1 MSTKSKK
8 RKQTP
13 NGYTGYVSF
22 PLLGTETYSE
32 FIKLVQ
38 YYGDFVSEP
47 ARKQIFSKPR
57 WFKMELWIA
66 VDGGEF
72 DITDI
77 SPTKKI
83 DYRKI
88 SPILHEI
95 AIETIKSLAENEA
108 VLLDKSFF
116 KISIRKNT

>member
-8 RKQTP
+8 RKQTT
-13 NGYTGYVSF
+13 NGYTGYVSV
-22 PLLGTETYSE
+22 PNKGKETYSE

-47 ARKQIFSKPR
+47 VRKQIFSKPR

-95 AIETIKSLAENEA
+95 ATETIKSLAENEA

>member
-8 RKQTP
+8 RKQTA

-47 ARKQIFSKPR
+47 VRKQIFSKPR

-77 SPTKKI
+77 SPTKRLITERLVQYFMKLLLRLLNLLQRMKL
-83 DYRKI
+83 YYWTN
-88 SPILHEI
+88 L
-95 AIETIKSLAENEA
+95 SL
-108 VLLDKSFF
+108 KYP
-116 KISIRKNT
+116 